1 MQLRRYILA
10 LLVFNLAACSSM
22 QTVNFGQS
30 GHYEPPPEL
39 EIGKRVEV
47 TTFDREK
54 LEFTVTEV
62 TAEGI
67 GGKFGFIPY
76 ENIRQLRVQVPG
88 SGDNNWSTWVL
99 GIITALG
106 LAWLIASADSVSV
119 CSGTPCPPP
128 Q

>member
-10 LLVFNLAACSSM
+10 LLVFHLAACSSM

-30 GHYEPPPEL
+30 GHYDPPPEL

-54 LEFTVTEV
+54 LEFTVTDV
-62 TAEGI
+62 TVEGI

-76 ENIRQLRVQVPG
+76 ENIMRLRVQVPG
-88 SGDNNWSTWVL
+88 SGDSNWSGWVL
-99 GIITALG
+99 GVITAIG

-119 CSGTPCPPP
+119 CSGTPCSQP